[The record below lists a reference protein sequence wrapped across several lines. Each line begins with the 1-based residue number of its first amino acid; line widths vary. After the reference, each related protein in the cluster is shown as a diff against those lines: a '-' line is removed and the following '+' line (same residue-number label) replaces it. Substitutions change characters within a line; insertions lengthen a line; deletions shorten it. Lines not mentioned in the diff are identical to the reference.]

1 MADTKQKTIDLIL
14 SYLNKYSDFPAISNS
29 ITLLNKYKT
38 TEDAAIS
45 EFANIILNDFA
56 LTSKILKLVN
66 SVYFARIGEIT
77 TVSRAIILLGLE
89 NVKNIALTLVL
100 FNHFQKHSSHAELA
114 DSIIRS
120 LYSARLAQ
128 KISETMNLAEKE
140 EAFICALFHKFGKI
154 ITTFALPGKIDDIKH
169 YRNVR
174 DVSDDLAALSVLGIS
189 YEEIGTT
196 IARQWKLPKKIIQSM
211 HKVSISEIENF
222 PGGTDKL
229 VSISN
234 FSNEVSN
241 ILANASERSDADKK
255 IATLIEQFKAHFG
268 ASSGKIKPLID
279 TSLEDLVEYLKIF
292 ELDITNVFFVRQLLK
307 IYQPEEIEGLDA
319 EELNQSDEFTS
330 ESLMTFDSVIEEKK
344 IETLETIF
352 VKGIQDVNNSIMNRV
367 TLNDIIRIVLET
379 IYRGMRL
386 LGRCRALFFIKN
398 TQLPSMD
405 IRFGL
410 GIDVDK
416 LNEWFTIPLGNQK
429 DIFNISIAKQTDLII
444 KNIEAPDM
452 RKLVPKWFREKVSPD
467 IFVILLPIVIN
478 KKPIGMFYIEAEKS
492 DLQKISGTHLVY
504 LKILRDQAVMAINQ
518 IQGY

>member
-1 MADTKQKTIDLIL
+1 MDADKQKTIGIIL

-77 TVSRAIILLGLE
+77 TISRAIILLGLE
-89 NVKNIALTLVL
+89 NIKNLALTLVL
-100 FNHFQKHSSHAELA
+100 FNHFQKHSSHTELA

-128 KISETMNLAEKE
+128 KISEAMNLTEKE

-154 ITTFALPGKIDDIKH
+154 IATFALPGKVDDIKH
-169 YRNVR
+169 FGHTRE
-174 DVSDDLAALSVLGIS
+174 VSDDLAALSVLGIS

-196 IARQWKLPKKIIQSM
+196 IARQWNFPQKIIQSM
-211 HKVSISEIENF
+211 RKVSTIEIEDH
-222 PGGTDKL
+222 PGEIDKL
-229 VSISN
+229 VGISN
-234 FSNEVSN
+234 FSNEVSS
-241 ILANASERSDADKK
+241 ILANASERSEADKK
-255 IATLIEQFKAHFG
+255 IGALIERFKGHFG
-268 ASSGKIKPLID
+268 NSADKIKPLID
-279 TSLEDLVEYLKIF
+279 TSLEDLVEYLKVF
-292 ELDITNVFFVRQLLK
+292 ELDLNNVTFVSQLLK
-307 IYQPEEIEGLDA
+307 IYHPEET
-319 EELNQSDEFTS
+319 EEEDVEESTQLDEFVS
-330 ESLMTFDSVIEEKK
+330 ESLRTIDAVIEEGKA
-344 IETLETIF
+344 ETLETTFI
-352 VKGIQDVNNSIMNRV
+352 KGIQDVNNSIMNRL

-386 LGRCRALFFIKN
+386 LGQCRALFFIKN
-398 TQLPSMD
+398 TQLPLMD

-410 GIDVDK
+410 GLEVDR
-416 LNEWFTIPLGNQK
+416 LNEWFTVPLDNHK
-429 DIFNISIAKQTDLII
+429 DIFNISIVKQTDLII

-452 RKLVPKWFREKVSPD
+452 RKLVPKWYRERVSPD
-467 IFVILLPIVIN
+467 IFIILLPIVIN
-478 KKPIGMFYIEAEKS
+478 KKPIGMFYVEGEKK
-492 DLQKISGTHLVY
+492 DLQKISGNHLVY

>member
-1 MADTKQKTIDLIL
+1 M
-14 SYLNKYSDFPAISNS
+14 
-29 ITLLNKYKT
+29 
-38 TEDAAIS
+38 
-45 EFANIILNDFA
+45 
-56 LTSKILKLVN
+56 
-66 SVYFARIGEIT
+66 
-77 TVSRAIILLGLE
+77 
-89 NVKNIALTLVL
+89 
-100 FNHFQKHSSHAELA
+100 
-114 DSIIRS
+114 
-120 LYSARLAQ
+120 
-128 KISETMNLAEKE
+128 
-140 EAFICALFHKFGKI
+140 
-154 ITTFALPGKIDDIKH
+154 
-169 YRNVR
+169 
-174 DVSDDLAALSVLGIS
+174 SDDLAALSVLGIS

-307 IYQPEEIEGLDA
+307 IYQLEEIEGLDV

-416 LNEWFTIPLGNQK
+416 LNE
-429 DIFNISIAKQTDLII
+429 
-444 KNIEAPDM
+444 
-452 RKLVPKWFREKVSPD
+452 
-467 IFVILLPIVIN
+467 
-478 KKPIGMFYIEAEKS
+478 
-492 DLQKISGTHLVY
+492 
-504 LKILRDQAVMAINQ
+504 
-518 IQGY
+518 